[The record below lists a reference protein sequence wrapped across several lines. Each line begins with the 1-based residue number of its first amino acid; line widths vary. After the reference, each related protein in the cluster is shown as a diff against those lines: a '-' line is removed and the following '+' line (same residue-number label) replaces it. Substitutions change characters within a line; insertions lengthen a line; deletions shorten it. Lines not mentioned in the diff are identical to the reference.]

1 MARIL
6 IIEDNGPLREMLK
19 NALGTE
25 GHSIFEASNGG
36 EGISLFERQEFDLII
51 TDIIMP
57 GRWGIEIIVK
67 IKQTRPKAKI
77 LAISGAG
84 RGRSEELLK
93 AAWNVGA
100 NAVLTKPFTIKDL
113 RQTIASLLPPK
124 PEAPPKPEPPP
135 KPELPPKP
143 AT

>member
-19 NALGTE
+19 NALGPE
-25 GHSIFEASNGG
+25 GHSVFEAANGG

-77 LAISGAG
+77 LAISGAS

-93 AAWNVGA
+93 AAWSVGA

-113 RQTIASLLPPK
+113 RTTIASLLP
-124 PEAPPKPEPPP
+124 AKPEPPS
-135 KPELPPKP
+135 KPEI
-143 AT
+143 